1 MLNLIL
7 KDVLI
12 QKKYL
17 LVSVLY
23 ALFFTLCFKSNPSMA
38 FGMIPMMIAYIL
50 IAGAC
55 GFDDKNKCE
64 IMLNS
69 LPIDRTNLVI
79 SKYLSTILFI
89 FIGIALAFTFSTIL
103 NFSGFIHMDR
113 LMNLEDVFG
122 ATIGT
127 LIMSCLYFPL
137 YFKFGNQKAR
147 YVLAGIFMFI
157 FAISIFLTNKIAK
170 APISFMA
177 YLNNQPDWLIATFI
191 AIIAAILF
199 LISILLSIKFYI
211 NKDL

>member
-17 LVSVLY
+17 LFSILY
-23 ALFFTLCFKSNPSMA
+23 TLFFAFCFKSNTSMI
-38 FGMIPMMIAYIL
+38 FDMLPVMISYVL
-50 IAGAC
+50 ISGAC
-55 GFDDKNKCE
+55 GFDDKNKSE

-69 LPIDRTNLVI
+69 LPINRVNLVI

-89 FIGIALAFTFSTIL
+89 FIGIALVFTFSTIL
-103 NFSGFIHMDR
+103 NISGFIHMNR

-122 ATIGT
+122 TSIGT
-127 LIMSCLYFPL
+127 LIMSCLHFPL
-137 YFKFGNQKAR
+137 YFKLGYQKAR
-147 YVLAGIFMFI
+147 YFMGATFMLI
-157 FAISIFLTNKIAK
+157 FAIVMILVKNVNKTSIN
-170 APISFMA
+170 FMA
-177 YLNNQPDWLIATFI
+177 YLNNQPDWLITSFI
-191 AIIAAILF
+191 VVIAAILF